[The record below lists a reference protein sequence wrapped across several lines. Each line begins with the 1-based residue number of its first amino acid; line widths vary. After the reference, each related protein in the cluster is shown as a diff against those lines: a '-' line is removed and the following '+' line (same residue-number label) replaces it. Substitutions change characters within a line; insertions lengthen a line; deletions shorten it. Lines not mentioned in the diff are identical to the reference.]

1 MVILFFAG
9 FISLAARALYCQSIN
24 KEFLQSQAEQR
35 SDRRLELIAS
45 RGVIKDRNSQPLAI
59 STSVDSVYAVPSKID
74 LDQLSEEKINALTE
88 ILKVS
93 KKTLKQKLSQHNR
106 DFVYLKRQM
115 PPNQA
120 KKAVNLG
127 IDGISLETEYKRYYP
142 EAEIFAQLIGYT
154 SLDHKGQEGLER
166 AFQESL
172 SGKSGSRSVVRDNK
186 GRIVE
191 QTELIREVENGEDVI
206 LSIDK
211 RLQFLAYRELQQAAI
226 EHKAKSASVVVLNAQ
241 TGEVLALANY
251 PSFNPNNRATFDFSR
266 TRNKA
271 IVDVY
276 EPGSTLK
283 PITIAAALD
292 SHAVKEDSVID
303 IESGF
308 MRIGRRT
315 ISDSHPDESLL
326 TVSQIIKKSSN
337 VGSAKIALSMEPEKF
352 WNVLSG
358 VGFGAPPE
366 SQFPGE
372 ASGVLRNFV
381 SWKPIEQA
389 TMSYGHGVSVSLLQ
403 LARAYTIFANDGEVA
418 PISFIKV
425 DGTPTRGRVIS
436 EQTAQ
441 TVLKMLETVTEE
453 GGTGTR
459 ARIAGYR
466 VAGKTGTAHKL
477 VGGKYSANQYVS
489 SFVGLAPVSDPSVI
503 VAVMIDEPSAGKYY
517 GSEVAAP
524 VFKNVMEGALRILKI
539 PGDSK
544 VLQEAKSSQD
554 RGNG

>member
-1 MVILFFAG
+1 MVMLFFAG

-35 SDRRLELIAS
+35 SDRRVELIAS

-74 LDQLSEEKINALTE
+74 IDQLSQEKINALTE

-93 KKTLKQKLSQHNR
+93 KKTLKQKLSQRNR

-120 KKAVNLG
+120 KKAIDLG

-142 EAEIFAQLIGYT
+142 EAEIFAQLIGFT
-154 SLDHKGQEGLER
+154 SLDHKGQEGIER
-166 AFQESL
+166 AFQDSL

-186 GRIVE
+186 GRIVD
-191 QTELIREVENGEDVI
+191 QIELIREAQDGKDII

-211 RLQFLAYRELQQAAI
+211 RLQFLAYRELQQAVI
-226 EHKAKSASVVVLNAQ
+226 EHKAKSASIVVLNAQ
-241 TGEVLALANY
+241 SGEVLALANY

-276 EPGSTLK
+276 EPGSTVK
-283 PITIAAALD
+283 PFTVAAALD
-292 SHAVKEDSVID
+292 SHAVEENSVID
-303 IESGF
+303 IEAGY
-308 MRIGRRT
+308 MRVGGRDIT
-315 ISDSHPDESLL
+315 DSHPDESLL
-326 TVSQIIKKSSN
+326 TVSQVIKKSSN
-337 VGSAKIALSMEPEKF
+337 VGTAKIALSMEPEKF
-352 WNVLSG
+352 WSVLSG
-358 VGFGAPPE
+358 VGFGRLPE
-366 SQFPGE
+366 SNFPGE
-372 ASGVLRNFV
+372 ASGVLRDFER
-381 SWKPIEQA
+381 WRPIEQA
-389 TMSYGHGVSVSLLQ
+389 TMSYGMGLSVSLLQ
-403 LARAYTIFANDGEVA
+403 LARAYTIFANQGEVA
-418 PISFIKV
+418 PISFVKV
-425 DGTPTRGRVIS
+425 DEVPDRTRVIS
-436 EQTAQ
+436 DQAAIA
-441 TVLKMLETVTEE
+441 VLKMLETVTEK
-453 GGTGTR
+453 GGTGTK
-459 ARIAGYR
+459 ARISGYR
-466 VAGKTGTAHKL
+466 VAGKTGTARKL
-477 VGGKYSANQYVS
+477 VRGEYSKSQYVS
-489 SFVGLAPVSDPSVI
+489 SFVGLAPASDPNVI
-503 VAVMIDEPSAGKYY
+503 VAVMIDEPGAGKYY

-524 VFKNVMEGALRILKI
+524 VFKTVMEGALRILKV